1 MGLLLKIAQGYTS
14 DVDAASHCNLSV
26 SLGLKKKHKDFVQQ
40 VCLTRNFSLNVFDQ
54 LVQSYKKK
62 KKKLYVCVYIKKDIH
77 FTHNLYLFDNLPEN
91 EAGEA
96 YGDY

>member
-26 SLGLKKKHKDFVQQ
+26 SLGLKKTHKDFVQQ

-62 KKKLYVCVYIKKDIH
+62 KKSYMCVSI
-77 FTHNLYLFDNLPEN
+77 
-91 EAGEA
+91 
-96 YGDY
+96 

>member
-1 MGLLLKIAQGYTS
+1 MGLLLKIAQGYTL

-62 KKKLYVCVYIKKDIH
+62 KSYMCVSI
-77 FTHNLYLFDNLPEN
+77 
-91 EAGEA
+91 
-96 YGDY
+96 